1 LGGTSRQPTLE
12 HVPNHRKC
20 RQAARGLGRTCRQ
33 RLCKI
38 IIATR
43 AKKVGPFGAL
53 STSSEPQVASR
64 RTPIIEVAGPF
75 TEAPHYKRRACRF
88 STVKFAKCLPV
99 SAGHTDSFQHLS
111 VPTDIPKSLP
121 AFPYPMRQHS
131 LAERSRAVAHKGP
144 HI

>member
-20 RQAARGLGRTCRQ
+20 RQAAGGLGRTCRQ

-38 IIATR
+38 ISATR
-43 AKKVGPFGAL
+43 AKKVRPFGDL

-64 RTPIIEVAGPF
+64 RTPIIEVAGPL

-99 SAGHTDSFQHLS
+99 SAGHTYPTAAPECAHRHAKIIAGCTHLVCRSLS
-111 VPTDIPKSLP
+111 VGP
-121 AFPYPMRQHS
+121 
-131 LAERSRAVAHKGP
+131 LALTSP
-144 HI
+144 

>member
-20 RQAARGLGRTCRQ
+20 RQAAVGLGLTCRQ

-43 AKKVGPFGAL
+43 AKKVGPFGGL

-75 TEAPHYKRRACRF
+75 TEAPQYKRRACRF

-99 SAGHTDSFQHLS
+99 STGHTDPTAAPECAHRHAKIIAG
-111 VPTDIPKSLP
+111 VPIPD
-121 AFPYPMRQHS
+121 AATQFG
-131 LAERSRAVAHKGP
+131 RAV
-144 HI
+144 